1 MDWIRYMGPGELMAI
16 SSAALAAMGHSFTRQ
31 GMRTSSPF
39 MAALIANGMVCLG
52 GLSFSLYRGTL
63 QTLALTPFLWFM
75 AMGIAGP
82 GIGRISRFIGITK
95 IGLNRSITI
104 SSVTPLWAT
113 MVAIVVLGESPT
125 PLVVWGTLSI
135 VGGVGL
141 LSMREDKSQSFGAW
155 FQGALIFPLVSSV
168 GYALAPIFAKLA
180 FAHQQT
186 PMAGLAVG
194 FAVGNLLLLCG
205 KPLLP
210 RPVKTTLLHR
220 DIYWLISG
228 GALYF
233 LAAALLT
240 ASWVLAPVSTTM
252 PLSRTAPIWV
262 LLFSRLFL
270 GKLEKIT
277 GRTVIATFMV
287 VLGGILITSF
297 RP

>member
-16 SSAALAAMGHSFTRQ
+16 SSAVLAAMAHSCTRQ
-31 GMRTSSPF
+31 GMRTASPF
-39 MAALIANGMVCLG
+39 IAALIVNGIVSLG
-52 GLSFSLYRGTL
+52 GLTFSLYLGTL
-63 QTLALTPFLWFM
+63 QTLTLTPFLWFM

-95 IGLNRSITI
+95 MGLNRSVTI

-113 MVAIVVLGESPT
+113 LVAIVVLGESPT
-125 PLVVWGTLSI
+125 LLVVLGTLTI

-141 LSMREDKSQSFGAW
+141 LSIRENESQTFGAW
-155 FQGALIFPLVSSV
+155 FRGALIFPLVSSV
-168 GYALAPIFAKLA
+168 GYALAPIFVKLA
-180 FAHQQT
+180 YAHQQK

-210 RPVKTTLLHR
+210 RREKLPLLHR
-220 DIYWLISG
+220 DLYWLIISG
-228 GALYF
+228 GFYF
-233 LAAALLT
+233 LAATLLIT
-240 ASWVLAPVSTTM
+240 SWALAPISTTM

-277 GRTVIATFMV
+277 GRTIIAAFMV
-287 VLGGILITSF
+287 VLGGILITTF